1 MKGIGKSLLSSPLLM
16 EHIDRH
22 LEQVSIIVAQL
33 ASLIV
38 LMQKRERIVVTNS
51 IIKKVNA
58 LEIDIEK
65 NMAEVFLLSDD
76 KAIDYFNLINFR
88 GVVFAIQRL
97 TQTLHHYCAQHR
109 A

>member
-1 MKGIGKSLLSSPLLM
+1 M

-22 LEQVSIIVAQL
+22 LEQVSIIVAHL